1 MKREAAAL
9 MSTHTIRRPGF
20 TLIELLVV
28 ITIIA
33 VVIGITVPALGFA
46 RELAKRASTDS
57 LVKDLTLSVEQFKI
71 DEGRAPG
78 YFSVEEMGDA
88 QNVTRGFSQMQNI
101 MLDLVGGP
109 VTNNGITSSS
119 ALQVGPT
126 TAGEI
131 EVDPALVN
139 IGESAKGYFTPKP
152 KDYATVEGGV
162 TGNSDHAELPEVI
175 DAWGMPILAWAEND
189 LAPVMTETSDPE
201 DFVKLQAPTN
211 STEGSAH
218 FYWAQNAVYL
228 RSTGLGERQID
239 QSDLSILGQSAGDAA
254 IRQRLTAILGSPSG
268 AANPDAT
275 AASILPRI
283 ARGSI
288 VFQSAGSDRVYV
300 SKNDNGFKRTGGDF
314 YYGWSRQASADGDTV
329 DIIDG
334 FDDVF
339 TSVK

>member
-1 MKREAAAL
+1 MNREAASL
-9 MSTHTIRRPGF
+9 TSTHTIRRPGF

-46 RELAKRASTDS
+46 REIAKKASTDS

-78 YFSVEEMGDA
+78 YFTPEEMGDI
-88 QNVTRGFSQMQNI
+88 QNITRGFSQMQNI

-109 VTNNGITSSS
+109 VANSGLTGSS
-119 ALQVGPT
+119 ALMVGPT
-126 TAGEI
+126 SAGEI

-152 KDYATVEGGV
+152 KDYATVEGGD
-162 TGNSDHAELPEVI
+162 TGNSDHAQLPEVI

-201 DFVKLQAPTN
+201 EFSEFSSDR
-211 STEGSAH
+211 GSSH

-228 RSTGLGERQID
+228 RSTGLGERQVD
-239 QSDLSILGQSAGDAA
+239 QANTSLLGFAEASN
-254 IRQRLTAILGSPSG
+254 IPVHLTAILGSPSA

-275 AASILPRI
+275 PASILPRI

-288 VFQSAGSDRVYV
+288 VFQSAGSDRVYL

-314 YYGWSRQASADGDTV
+314 YYGWSRQAAASGESV

>member
-1 MKREAAAL
+1 MNREAA
-9 MSTHTIRRPGF
+9 SHTSSHTIRRSGF

-46 RELAKRASTDS
+46 RELAKKSATNA
-57 LVKDLTLSVEQFKI
+57 LVKDLTLSVEQFKA
-71 DEGRAPG
+71 DEDRAPG
-78 YFSVEEMGDA
+78 YFTPEEMGNE

-109 VTNNGITSSS
+109 VANNGVIASN
-119 ALQVGPT
+119 ALEVGPT
-126 TAGEI
+126 VSTQI

-139 IGESAKGYFTPKP
+139 IGESAKGYFTPRP
-152 KDYATVEGGV
+152 QDYATVQGGV

-175 DAWGMPILAWAEND
+175 DSWGMPILAWAEND
-189 LAPVMTETSDPE
+189 LGPEMTVGSDPE
-201 DFVKLQAPTN
+201 DFVQLRSTAGTDPT
-211 STEGSAH
+211 H

-228 RSTGLGERQID
+228 QSNGLGERQID
-239 QSDLSILGQSAGDAA
+239 QAETSLLGFAEAGN
-254 IRQRLTAILGSPSG
+254 IPVHLTAILGSPSA
-268 AANPDAT
+268 AANPDAVP
-275 AASILPRI
+275 ASLLPRV

-288 VFQSAGSDRVYV
+288 VFQSAGSDRVYL
-300 SKNDNGFKRTGGDF
+300 SKNDNGFKKTGGDF
-314 YYGWSRQASADGDTV
+314 YYGWSRQASVDGDTV